1 MQDFRSVGTPRSY
14 ESMPF
19 VTTLRLRSG
28 DRDVLDEVVASIK
41 QAATRKGVEFRGPHT
56 STPESYRVPL
66 YRRLTGSGGHYPPWE
81 YTVYER
87 VLELSGHDESVRRLA
102 GREFPRGVRLEL
114 SVEQVRSVGSR

>member
-1 MQDFRSVGTPRSY
+1 MQDFRSGEPPRSG

-28 DRDVLDEVVASIK
+28 DREVLDEVVADVK
-41 QAATRKGVEFRGPHT
+41 RAATRKGVELRGPHT
-56 STPESYRVPL
+56 NTPESYRVPL
-66 YRRLTGSGGHYPPWE
+66 YRRLSGTGGRYPPWE

-102 GREFPRGVRLEL
+102 GRDYPRGVKIEL
-114 SVEQVRSVGSR
+114 SVDQVRSVGSG

>member
-1 MQDFRSVGTPRSY
+1 MQDFRSVGSPRLD
-14 ESMPF
+14 EAMPF

-28 DRDVLDEVVASIK
+28 DREVLDEVVAGIK
-41 QAATRKGVEFRGPHT
+41 QAATRKGVELRGPHT

-114 SVEQVRSVGSR
+114 SVEQVRSVGSG